1 MILGMQN
8 LAKNTPIDA
17 RLSAVARLLPHQ
29 VNYVRLSKTQLRVL
43 QSINLGEEV
52 TAVEIA
58 NRCEVSTSFASTLLK
73 TLTQKGYLR
82 RKVLTE
88 KTGGVEFGYQVL
100 G

>member
-1 MILGMQN
+1 MQN

-43 QSINLGEEV
+43 QSINMGEQV
-52 TAVEIA
+52 TAVEVA
-58 NRCEVSTSFASTLLK
+58 NRCGVSTSFASTLLK
-73 TLTQKGYLR
+73 TLMIKGYLR

-88 KTGGVEFGYQVL
+88 KTGGVEFGYINK
-100 G
+100 

>member
-1 MILGMQN
+1 MQN
-8 LAKNTPIDA
+8 LAKNRPIDA

-43 QSINLGEEV
+43 QSISIGEQV

-73 TLTQKGYLR
+73 TLKNKGYLR
-82 RKVLTE
+82 RKVLTRE
-88 KTGGVEFGYQVL
+88 AGGVEFGYL
-100 G
+100 IL

>member
-8 LAKNTPIDA
+8 LAKKPPIDA

-29 VNYVRLSKTQLRVL
+29 VNYVRLSKTHLRVL
-43 QSINLGEEV
+43 QSINMGEQV

-58 NRCEVSTSFASTLLK
+58 NRCDVSTSFASTLLK

-82 RKVLTE
+82 RKVMTE
-88 KTGGVEFGYQVL
+88 QTGGVEFGYQVL
-100 G
+100 S

>member
-43 QSINLGEEV
+43 QSINVGEQV

-58 NRCEVSTSFASTLLK
+58 NRCEVSESWASTLLK
-73 TLTQKGYLR
+73 RLYDKQYLQR
-82 RKVLTE
+82 IEGIRQC
-88 KTGGVEFGYQVL
+88 GGVEFNYSL
-100 G
+100 

>member
-82 RKVLTE
+82 RKVMTE
-88 KTGGVEFGYQVL
+88 RTGGVEFGYL
-100 G
+100 IL

>member
-43 QSINLGEEV
+43 QSINVGEQV

-58 NRCEVSTSFASTLLK
+58 NRCKLSESWASTLLK
-73 TLTQKGYLR
+73 RLYEKRYLQR
-82 RKVLTE
+82 TGGVRQC
-88 KTGGVEFGYQVL
+88 GGVEFSYFNH
-100 G
+100 